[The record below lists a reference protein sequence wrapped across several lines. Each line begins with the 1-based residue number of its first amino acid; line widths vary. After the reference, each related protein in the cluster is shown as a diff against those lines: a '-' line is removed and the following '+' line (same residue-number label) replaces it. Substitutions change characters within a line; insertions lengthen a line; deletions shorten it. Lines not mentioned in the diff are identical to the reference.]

1 MNLHIS
7 YLCQYAK
14 QLLRIKPCARLDLF
28 QNASTKPERAS
39 IFFAGESHP
48 FSQQDTASNN
58 EQGVLRE
65 LRSRKR
71 HIAGTAFLH
80 AAIGVPLSIHGSL
93 QVLPY
98 LLGHGV
104 AFYDRV
110 LGMIRCRQS

>member
-1 MNLHIS
+1 M
-7 YLCQYAK
+7 
-14 QLLRIKPCARLDLF
+14 LRQSQDSF
-28 QNASTKPERAS
+28 H
-39 IFFAGESHP
+39 FFCGRITP
-48 FSQQDTASNN
+48 FFQQDPASNN

-71 HIAGTAFLH
+71 HIAG
-80 AAIGVPLSIHGSL
+80 IGVPLSIHGLL